1 MKLKYLLRKD
11 KAFRAITLKIDLL
24 RLQYK
29 AVFHNCNLLINE
41 RVLAFRLLTK
51 LLKNRSTTRYKTRCI
66 ITNRSRSNYRRF
78 KLSRLQ
84 FRRMAS

>member
-11 KAFRAITLKIDLL
+11 KKFRNIVFKIDLL
-24 RLQYK
+24 RLQWK
-29 AVFHNCNLLINE
+29 AIFHNCNLSLNE
-41 RVLAFRLLTK
+41 RVIAFRSLILLM
-51 LLKNRSTTRYKTRCI
+51 NRKVSTRYKTRCI
-66 ITNRSRSNYRRF
+66 ITNRSRGNYRRF